1 MPLRHSDSSSSRLGK
16 SVFGCGSSSTGST
29 WWSEK
34 CWEGVRGCYSGV
46 SVSSIMSK
54 AMHGNKFSM
63 PPDCA
68 FFWHVK
74 DYVGIE
80 PGILS
85 DPPVLKAN
93 DSNSLITIVM
103 SDGDENITFLR
114 VFEILLSGDT
124 NSNFTFC
131 FKADGTDWIKV
142 PIWDPN
148 RSSSLMSGVFSILN

>member
-1 MPLRHSDSSSSRLGK
+1 
-16 SVFGCGSSSTGST
+16 
-29 WWSEK
+29 
-34 CWEGVRGCYSGV
+34 
-46 SVSSIMSK
+46 MSK
-54 AMHGNKFSM
+54 AMQGNKFSM

-131 FKADGTDWIKV
+131 FKADGTA
-142 PIWDPN
+142 
-148 RSSSLMSGVFSILN
+148 